1 MNYCHVPSPVG
12 DLLLAADD
20 EGLRFLSFPTGKSPM
35 RPNRSW
41 QRDSGPFKQAIE
53 QLDAYFAGERTEFDL
68 KLAPQG
74 KPFQLAV
81 WCALLNIPYGKTK
94 SYGEI
99 AREVGDPGASRPVG
113 AANGANP
120 IAIVIPCHRVIGST
134 GKLTGFGGGVE
145 TKVKLLA
152 LERRYRPEAGGQLEL
167 ELGL

>member
-1 MNYCHVPSPVG
+1 MYYCHVPSPVG

-20 EGLRFLSFPTGKSPM
+20 EGLRFLSFPTGKNPR
-35 RPNRSW
+35 RPHVTW
-41 QRDSGPFKQAIE
+41 QRDPSRLKQAIE
-53 QLDAYFAGERTEFDL
+53 QLDAYFAGELIRFDL
-68 KLAPQG
+68 TLAPQG
-74 KPFQLAV
+74 NPFQLTV
-81 WCALLNIPYGKTK
+81 WRTLLNIPYGQTK

-120 IAIVIPCHRVIGST
+120 IAIIIPCHRVIGST

-152 LERRYRPEAGGQLEL
+152 LERRHRPEAGGQLEL

>member
-1 MNYCHVPSPVG
+1 MYYCHVPSPVG
-12 DLLLAADD
+12 DLLLAGDD
-20 EGLRFLSFPTGKSPM
+20 KGLRFLSFPTGKSPM
-35 RPNRSW
+35 RPHASW

-53 QLDAYFAGERTEFDL
+53 QLDAYFAGELTRFDL

-81 WCALLNIPYGKTK
+81 WRALLNIPYGKTK

-113 AANGANP
+113 TANGANP

-134 GKLTGFGGGVE
+134 GKLIGFGGGVE
-145 TKVKLLA
+145 TKIKLLA